1 MKQYA
6 EHWEKVYFFKEYG
19 DFDNFFIKLGYVCEE
34 GEFVSS
40 RGAPLTNKVA
50 ANGEL
55 IFKNVNIDFSKYK
68 LLAEEIGEPQNGIL
82 TVKEVYGYAPE
93 NSYETYGAEPVNQF
107 GLKDPSGYL
116 KGEILM
122 NLTENRY
129 DPLEDVFYLKMASVD
144 GFEVGNLVKPTCDY
158 RALVINS
165 GTVGTM
171 HLPRGES
178 AEVPI
183 LAIDAANKILKTRA
197 YGMQFYHPN
206 GASVG
211 QADEASVMNGIYRNN
226 GHANPDVYG
235 SGWRPSWLTR
245 QSFNRT
251 PSTEIMSVVSVITF
265 HTSIPSL
272 DKRFKVMSGDGEVD
286 TIENG
291 VSNPDADTWRQ
302 WMDAGRRWNIQDAV
316 IEVVYPNALYKKI
329 LKQTPAS

>member
-82 TVKEVYGYAPE
+82 TVKEVYGYAPDAV
-93 NSYETYGAEPVNQF
+93 YETYGAEPVNQF

-116 KGEILM
+116 KGEIVLST
-122 NLTENRY
+122 TENRY

-144 GFEVGNLVKPTCDY
+144 GFEVGNIVTPTCDY
-158 RALVINS
+158 RKFGYNIVQY
-165 GTVGTM
+165 
-171 HLPRGES
+171 RGE
-178 AEVPI
+178 AADVPI
-183 LAIDAANKILKTRA
+183 LEIDTANSILKVRA
-197 YGMQFYHPN
+197 YEMYFYTPS
-206 GASVG
+206 GIATGSLSP
-211 QADEASVMNGIYRNN
+211 QELMFQIYRNK
-226 GHANPDVYG
+226 GYPDPNTSAG
-235 SGWRPSWLTR
+235 GWRPSWLTR

-251 PSTEIMSVVSVITF
+251 PTTEIMSVVSVISF
-265 HTSIPSL
+265 HTSVPAL
-272 DKRFKVMSGDGEVD
+272 EKRFIVKSGDGETD

-291 VSNPDADTWRQ
+291 VSTPDADTWLE
-302 WMDAGRRWNIQDAV
+302 WMAAGRRWNIQDAV